1 MVPLSGSPGWI
12 EQGLNLAILA
22 ALVLPFGRYL
32 ADVFRNRKTALS
44 FALDPLERAALSLA
58 GIKAE
63 RGMDWRTYAL
73 SALCFSSF
81 VFLALYMAL
90 SLGGLPAGRSFDM
103 AAQLVADPARARTG
117 PAAIATFAEFVY
129 AGTGLAVFMAMVRGL
144 SGLRVGNFW
153 SDLVRATLR
162 VLLPLS
168 LAFAALI
175 ATAGA
180 GEALEAFGRAH
191 VTDAVVHLPSVRS
204 EAAALVATPSGAVV
218 NAAAVPPA
226 AAPSTRLLSLLSG
239 ALIPLSLGHSFG
251 LMTGDRR
258 QGALMLAATAGVLSS
273 GHAVGPAVSCGLV
286 AVLMLG
292 AAAVSRV
299 RTGRT
304 TYLGRRLGHYEVTMA
319 AACLGLIVIAPL
331 TAWMPA
337 LSLIAL
343 PARLWTLIPA
353 LAFAGSLS
361 ARPAGAQG

>member
-22 ALVLPFGRYL
+22 ALILPFGAYM

-44 FALDPLERAALSLA
+44 FVLDPLERAALQLA
-58 GIKAE
+58 GVKAE
-63 RGMDWRTYAL
+63 HSMDWRTYAL
-73 SALCFSSF
+73 SALSFSSL
-81 VFLALYMAL
+81 VFLVLYVAL
-90 SLGGLPAGRSFDM
+90 AGNG
-103 AAQLVADPARARTG
+103 LVADRAFALAAVLAADPGAATTA
-117 PAAIATFAEFVY
+117 PAAAATVAAFVS

-153 SDLVRATLR
+153 ADLVRAELR
-162 VLLPLS
+162 VVLPLS
-168 LAFAALI
+168 LAFAALV

-191 VTDAVVHLPSVRS
+191 VVDHAPQLPSIAG

-218 NAAAVPPA
+218 NAAAVPTA
-226 AAPSTRLLSLLSG
+226 AAPSSRLLSLLSH
-239 ALIPLSLGHSFG
+239 ALIPLALSHSFG

-258 QGALMLAATAGVLSS
+258 QGALILGATALVLVT
-273 GHAVGPAVSCGLV
+273 GHAAGPAMSCGLV
-286 AVLMLG
+286 AAFMLT
-292 AAAVSRV
+292 AAVIGRL
-299 RTGRT
+299 RTGQAV
-304 TYLGRRLGHYEVTMA
+304 YLGRRLGRYEVSMA
-319 AACLGLIVIAPL
+319 VACLGLIVIAPL
-331 TAWMPA
+331 TSLAPA

-361 ARPAGAQG
+361 TQASGAQV

>member
-22 ALVLPFGRYL
+22 ALVLPFGAYM
-32 ADVFRNRKTALS
+32 ADVFRDRRTALS
-44 FALDPLERAALSLA
+44 FALDPLERGALRLA
-58 GIKAE
+58 GVKAG
-63 RGMDWRTYAL
+63 RSMDWRTYAL
-73 SALCFSSF
+73 SALSVSSLT
-81 VFLALYMAL
+81 FLALYIAL
-90 SLGGLPAGRSFDM
+90 AAAGLPANQAFAT
-103 AAQLVADPARARTG
+103 AAQLAADPAHAPAG
-117 PAAIATFAEFVY
+117 PAVTATVAGFVS
-129 AGTGLAVFMAMVRGL
+129 AGTGLAAFMAMARGL

-153 SDLVRATLR
+153 VDLVRAELR

-191 VTDAVVHLPSVRS
+191 VVDTVPHVPSVAV
-204 EAAALVATPSGAVV
+204 EATALIATPSGAVV
-218 NAAAVPPA
+218 NAAAVPA
-226 AAPSTRLLSLLSG
+226 ATAASTRLLSLLSG
-239 ALIPLSLGHSFG
+239 ALIPLAVSHSFG

-258 QGALMLAATAGVLSS
+258 QGVLMLAATALVLMS
-273 GHAVGPAVSCGLV
+273 GHTVGPAVSCGLA
-286 AVLMLG
+286 AVFILA

-299 RTGRT
+299 RTGRAV
-304 TYLGRRLGHYEVTMA
+304 YLGRRLGRYEVSMA
-319 AACLGLIVIAPL
+319 AACLLLIVIAPL
-331 TAWMPA
+331 TALAPA

-361 ARPAGAQG
+361 TRAPGAKA